1 MTRRRRTHGPGQ
13 AALVYKY
20 HSFPSGLDGTDGG
33 FGGRPGR
40 AVKILAQGNWVCL
53 GRQMSKMTQA
63 SRSLTWS
70 L

>member
-13 AALVYKY
+13 AALVYEY
-20 HSFPSGLDGTDGG
+20 HSFPSGLDGTDGRV
-33 FGGRPGR
+33 GGRPGF
-40 AVKILAQGNWVCL
+40 AVKTPSERNWACL
-53 GRQMSKMTQA
+53 GRRMSKMTQA